1 MSPILHVYIRQE
13 QAPPRVSERSS
24 PKERPLVLGSLVAS
38 APAAVNWECVRRPAK
53 GR

>member
-1 MSPILHVYIRQE
+1 MSPALHVHTRQE
-13 QAPPRVSERSS
+13 QAPPRVSGRPSQ
-24 PKERPLVLGSLVAS
+24 KERPLVLGSLVAS